1 MALVGRDR
9 HYARMRRQYTGKQ
22 RSQLVELV
30 TGGHATVHEAAARL
44 GVVPATAYYW
54 LERGKAEER
63 GTRSRRGGRRV
74 ADQGTATTFV
84 RLIPGAA
91 VPATIAVRIGGAEVQ
106 VREGFDGGLLRAV
119 VMALQE
125 GAP

>member
-1 MALVGRDR
+1 MALVGWDG

-30 TGGHATVHEAAARL
+30 TAGDATVHEAAARL

-54 LERGKAEER
+54 LKRGKAERR
-63 GTRSRRGGRRV
+63 GTTVGSRGRRIV
-74 ADQGTATTFV
+74 DQGTTTFV
-84 RLIPGAA
+84 RLVPGSTAHG
-91 VPATIAVRIGGAEVQ
+91 TIAVRIGSAEVL
-106 VREGFDGGLLRAV
+106 VRQGFDGDLLRAV
-119 VMALQE
+119 VTALQE